1 MRSCIHASDG
11 AAGVA
16 ALHWHARWP
25 DGKCRGGL
33 PKIAALHRSAES
45 LITSGMPKTF
55 LLNVLRAAS
64 LVTAGAFAATLG
76 GCASGPSEESVAA
89 GAFTGIAAAE
99 YQAAFAAARDVL
111 RDNRFS
117 LERVDAG
124 AGVITTQRS
133 TTMREAVDVIQR
145 RARFVVVSFA
155 SAAGAEP
162 AGDVRDASLPLAMT
176 VKVVIER
183 IEVPGWQIPPSSV
196 RLASR
201 TSDPEKAAAELEPL
215 YTVAVGEDKELAAA
229 LAGQIRRKLGQ

>member
-1 MRSCIHASDG
+1 M
-11 AAGVA
+11 
-16 ALHWHARWP
+16 
-25 DGKCRGGL
+25 
-33 PKIAALHRSAES
+33 
-45 LITSGMPKTF
+45 
-55 LLNVLRAAS
+55 
-64 LVTAGAFAATLG
+64 
-76 GCASGPSEESVAA
+76 AA
-89 GAFTGIAAAE
+89 GAFTGIAAGE
-99 YQAAFAAARDVL
+99 YQTAFAAARDVL

-155 SAAGAEP
+155 PAAGGSEP
-162 AGDVRDASLPLAMT
+162 AGDVRDANLPLAMT

-215 YTVAVGEDKELAAA
+215 YTVAVGEDRELADAMA
-229 LAGQIRRKLGQ
+229 EQIRRRLGR

>member
-1 MRSCIHASDG
+1 MAADASNE
-11 AAGVA
+11 
-16 ALHWHARWP
+16 
-25 DGKCRGGL
+25 
-33 PKIAALHRSAES
+33 I
-45 LITSGMPKTF
+45 
-55 LLNVLRAAS
+55 
-64 LVTAGAFAATLG
+64 
-76 GCASGPSEESVAA
+76 AA
-89 GAFTGIAAAE
+89 GA

-133 TTMREAVDVIQR
+133 TTMREAVDVVQR
-145 RARFVVVSFA
+145 RARFVVVSFSPA
-155 SAAGAEP
+155 NSGAEP
-162 AGDVRDASLPLAMT
+162 AGDVRDVASPLAMT

-215 YTVAVGEDKELAAA
+215 YSVAVGEDAQLAAT
-229 LAGQIRRKLGQ
+229 LAEQIRRRLAQ